1 MFPDKVL
8 TRSSAKPWQRWQSKN
23 TAPNLPDEIR
33 QVGLHLHLLMGLR
46 PHLAFFFLLIA
57 VSVQAAGQKQGQQ
70 YYLKPD
76 QTADLA
82 AGTKLNTAKQSCE
95 NWAVAAGLETMLQ
108 QQSVPLDQSF
118 WVMRLNGGEL
128 CVNDTPTIDAL
139 TQAVDKEFVLDDG
152 RHVRLEIH
160 FEPGPPVNVDP
171 VISGL
176 KLQHVTLLLWR
187 GHPYYLTGVTYD
199 ERIGRDGTRFFEVKE
214 IRLANTY
221 PKLPGVTFLKG
232 RDDPAEIQGIM
243 SVSATT
249 L

>member
-1 MFPDKVL
+1 MRVRLNFAV
-8 TRSSAKPWQRWQSKN
+8 
-23 TAPNLPDEIR
+23 
-33 QVGLHLHLLMGLR
+33 
-46 PHLAFFFLLIA
+46 FFLLIA
-57 VSVQAAGQKQGQQ
+57 LSVQAAGQKQGQQ

-82 AGTKLNTAKQSCE
+82 ADTKLSTAKQSCE

-108 QQSVPLDQSF
+108 RQNVSLDQSF

-128 CVNDTPTIDAL
+128 CLSDLPAIDAL

-171 VISGL
+171 VIAGL
-176 KLQHVTLLLWR
+176 KQQQVTLLLWR

-199 ERIGRDGTRFFEVKE
+199 ERIGRDGTRFFEVNE

-221 PKLPGVTFLKG
+221 PKLPGVTFQKG
-232 RDDPAEIQGIM
+232 RDDPAEIQGIL

>member
-1 MFPDKVL
+1 MRF
-8 TRSSAKPWQRWQSKN
+8 
-23 TAPNLPDEIR
+23 
-33 QVGLHLHLLMGLR
+33 R
-46 PHLAFFFLLIA
+46 PHFAAFFLLIA
-57 VSVQAAGQKQGQQ
+57 LFVQAADQKQGQR

-82 AGTKLNTAKQSCE
+82 AETKLNTAKQSCE

-108 QQSVPLDQSF
+108 RQNISLDQSF

-128 CVNDTPTIDAL
+128 CLGEMPTIDAL
-139 TQAVDKEFVLDDG
+139 TQVVDKEFVLDDG

-171 VISGL
+171 IIAGL
-176 KLQHVTLLLWR
+176 KQQQVTLLLWR

-221 PKLPGVTFLKG
+221 PKLPGVTFQKG
-232 RDDPAEIQGIM
+232 RDDPAEIQGIL

>member
-1 MFPDKVL
+1 MRLRRHFVL
-8 TRSSAKPWQRWQSKN
+8 
-23 TAPNLPDEIR
+23 L
-33 QVGLHLHLLMGLR
+33 
-46 PHLAFFFLLIA
+46 FLLI
-57 VSVQAAGQKQGQQ
+57 SLQAAGQKQGQQ

-82 AGTKLNTAKQSCE
+82 ADTKLNTAKQSCE

-108 QQSVPLDQSF
+108 RQNVALDQSF

-128 CVNDTPTIDAL
+128 CVDDTPTIDAL
-139 TQAVDKEFVLDDG
+139 RLVVNRDFVLDDG

-171 VISGL
+171 IIAGL
-176 KLQHVTLLLWR
+176 KLQQVTLLLWR
-187 GHPYYLTGVTYD
+187 GHAYYLTGVTYD

-221 PKLPGVTFLKG
+221 AKLPGVTFQKG
-232 RDDPAEIQGIM
+232 RDDPAEIQGVL
-243 SVSATT
+243 SVSARA

>member
-1 MFPDKVL
+1 M
-8 TRSSAKPWQRWQSKN
+8 RGKPHF
-23 TAPNLPDEIR
+23 A
-33 QVGLHLHLLMGLR
+33 V
-46 PHLAFFFLLIA
+46 FFLL
-57 VSVQAAGQKQGQQ
+57 VTLTLQAADQKKGQQ

-82 AGTKLNTAKQSCE
+82 AETKLNTAKQTCE
-95 NWAVAAGLETMLQ
+95 NWALAAGLATMLKQ
-108 QQSVPLDQSF
+108 QNVPLDQSF

-128 CVNDTPTIDAL
+128 CVNDLPAIEAL
-139 TQAVDKEFVLDDG
+139 TQAVNKEFVLDDG

-160 FEPGPPVNVDP
+160 FMPGPPVNVDS
-171 VISGL
+171 VIAGL
-176 KLQHVTLLLWR
+176 KSQQVTLLLWR

-221 PKLPGVTFLKG
+221 SKLPGVTFQKG
-232 RDDPAEIQGIM
+232 RDDPAEIQGIL

>member
-1 MFPDKVL
+1 
-8 TRSSAKPWQRWQSKN
+8 
-23 TAPNLPDEIR
+23 
-33 QVGLHLHLLMGLR
+33 MGLR

>member
-1 MFPDKVL
+1 MRV
-8 TRSSAKPWQRWQSKN
+8 
-23 TAPNLPDEIR
+23 
-33 QVGLHLHLLMGLR
+33 R
-46 PHLAFFFLLIA
+46 PHFAVFFFLLTL
-57 VSVQAAGQKQGQQ
+57 SLRAADQKQGHQ
-70 YYLKPD
+70 YYLKPE

-82 AGTKLNTAKQSCE
+82 AETKLNTAKQNCE

-108 QQSVPLDQSF
+108 RQNVPMDQSF

-128 CVNDTPTIDAL
+128 CVDDPLSIDAL
-139 TQAVDKEFVLDDG
+139 KLVVNRDFVLDDG

-171 VISGL
+171 VIAGL
-176 KLQHVTLLLWR
+176 KHQQVTLLLWR
-187 GHPYYLTGVTYD
+187 GHPYYLTGLTYD

-221 PKLPGVTFLKG
+221 AKLPGVTFQKG
-232 RDDPAEIQGIM
+232 RDDPTEIQGIL

>member
-1 MFPDKVL
+1 MRV
-8 TRSSAKPWQRWQSKN
+8 
-23 TAPNLPDEIR
+23 
-33 QVGLHLHLLMGLR
+33 R
-46 PHLAFFFLLIA
+46 PHFAVFFLLITL
-57 VSVQAAGQKQGQQ
+57 SLQAANQKQGQQ

-82 AGTKLNTAKQSCE
+82 SDTKLNTAKQNCE

-108 QQSVPLDQSF
+108 QQNVPLDQSF

-128 CVNDTPTIDAL
+128 CLDDMPTIDAL
-139 TQAVDKEFVLDDG
+139 KLVVNRDFVLDDD

-160 FEPGPPVNVDP
+160 FTPGPPVSIDS
-171 VISGL
+171 IIAGL
-176 KLQHVTLLLWR
+176 KQQQVTLLLWH

-221 PKLPGVTFLKG
+221 PKLPGVTFQKG
-232 RDDPAEIQGIM
+232 RDDPAEIQGIL
-243 SVSATT
+243 SVSATQ

>member
-1 MFPDKVL
+1 M
-8 TRSSAKPWQRWQSKN
+8 Q
-23 TAPNLPDEIR
+23 IR
-33 QVGLHLHLLMGLR
+33 LHF
-46 PHLAFFFLLIA
+46 AVFFLLIA
-57 VSVQAAGQKQGQQ
+57 LSVQAAGQKQGQQ

-82 AGTKLNTAKQSCE
+82 SDIKLSTAKQSCE

-108 QQSVPLDQSF
+108 RQNVSLDQSF

-128 CVNDTPTIDAL
+128 CLSDLPTIEAL
-139 TQAVDKEFVLDDG
+139 TQVVDKEFVLDDG

-160 FEPGPPVNVDP
+160 FEPGPPLNVDL
-171 VISGL
+171 IIASL
-176 KLQHVTLLLWR
+176 KQQQVTLLLWR
-187 GHPYYLTGVTYD
+187 GHPYYLAGVTYD

-232 RDDPAEIQGIM
+232 RDDPAEIQGIL